1 MSTLLLTPLFLKEGM
16 HITDNENLRTPI
28 VCVMGHVDH
37 GKTTLLD
44 RIRGS
49 SVAAGEAGAIT
60 QHIGATE
67 VTIDSIIEHSGTSGM
82 KNNFIVPGL
91 LFIDTPGHHAFTS
104 LRSRGGALADLAV
117 VIVDINE
124 GFMPQTKESLQILK
138 RFKTPFVVVANKID
152 RIHGWQPHE
161 SASFLETYNKQSERV
176 RTDLDNK
183 FYEIV
188 GELYNSGFNSER
200 YDRVSDFQR
209 NIGIIPIS
217 AVTGEGIPDLLMV
230 LLGLAQK
237 FLESNLHYN
246 ASGPGEGTILEVKEE
261 KGLGTTIDI
270 ILYDGTFKKGDTI
283 VVGSLGEPIQTKVR
297 ALLKPNPMGEISS
310 EEKFQNVES
319 VTAAIGVKISAPN
332 LDDALSGATVRAANP
347 ENLETIVKEVQEE
360 LDEVQISTGTTG
372 VTLKADTIGSLEAL
386 VNELQKEDI
395 PIRKAEVGDISQR
408 DIIEVSAIE
417 DPFNAVLIG
426 FNVKMLPDAKEK
438 AKGGDLKIFQNDV
451 IYRLIDDYKDWVKE
465 KKEKSEK
472 TISQLIVKPARFLLL
487 PDCTFRQS
495 KPAVVGVRITGGKV
509 KTNIGVTDNSGSV
522 VGTIKGLQLEGENI
536 KEASAGMEVAMAIDG
551 PTIGR
556 QIKEGDVLYSNIP
569 EKHAKVLE
577 TEILDSL
584 SADEMET
591 LDAFL
596 EIKRRDNPFW
606 AK

>member
-1 MSTLLLTPLFLKEGM
+1 
-16 HITDNENLRTPI
+16 
-28 VCVMGHVDH
+28 
-37 GKTTLLD
+37 
-44 RIRGS
+44 
-49 SVAAGEAGAIT
+49 
-60 QHIGATE
+60 
-67 VTIDSIIEHSGTSGM
+67 
-82 KNNFIVPGL
+82 
-91 LFIDTPGHHAFTS
+91 
-104 LRSRGGALADLAV
+104 
-117 VIVDINE
+117 
-124 GFMPQTKESLQILK
+124 
-138 RFKTPFVVVANKID
+138 
-152 RIHGWQPHE
+152 
-161 SASFLETYNKQSERV
+161 
-176 RTDLDNK
+176 
-183 FYEIV
+183 
-188 GELYNSGFNSER
+188 
-200 YDRVSDFQR
+200 
-209 NIGIIPIS
+209 
-217 AVTGEGIPDLLMV
+217 MV

-270 ILYDGTFKKGDTI
+270 ILYDGTLKKGDTI

-297 ALLKPNPMGEISS
+297 ALLKPNPMGEISA

-332 LDDALSGATVRAANP
+332 LDDALSGATVRAADP

-438 AKGGDLKIFQNDV
+438 AKGADLKIFQNDV

-487 PDCTFRQS
+487 PECTFRQS

-509 KTNIGVTDNSGSV
+509 KTNIGVTDNSGRV

>member
-1 MSTLLLTPLFLKEGM
+1 
-16 HITDNENLRTPI
+16 
-28 VCVMGHVDH
+28 
-37 GKTTLLD
+37 
-44 RIRGS
+44 
-49 SVAAGEAGAIT
+49 
-60 QHIGATE
+60 
-67 VTIDSIIEHSGTSGM
+67 
-82 KNNFIVPGL
+82 
-91 LFIDTPGHHAFTS
+91 
-104 LRSRGGALADLAV
+104 
-117 VIVDINE
+117 
-124 GFMPQTKESLQILK
+124 
-138 RFKTPFVVVANKID
+138 
-152 RIHGWQPHE
+152 
-161 SASFLETYNKQSERV
+161 
-176 RTDLDNK
+176 
-183 FYEIV
+183 
-188 GELYNSGFNSER
+188 
-200 YDRVSDFQR
+200 
-209 NIGIIPIS
+209 
-217 AVTGEGIPDLLMV
+217 MV

-270 ILYDGTFKKGDTI
+270 ILYDGTLKKGDTI

-297 ALLKPNPMGEISS
+297 ALLKPNPMGEISA

-332 LDDALSGATVRAANP
+332 LDDALSGATVRAADP

-465 KKEKSEK
+465 KKEKSEQ

-509 KTNIGVTDNSGSV
+509 KTNIGVTDNSGRV

>member
-1 MSTLLLTPLFLKEGM
+1 
-16 HITDNENLRTPI
+16 
-28 VCVMGHVDH
+28 MG
-37 GKTTLLD
+37 
-44 RIRGS
+44 
-49 SVAAGEAGAIT
+49 
-60 QHIGATE
+60 Q
-67 VTIDSIIEHSGTSGM
+67 
-82 KNNFIVPGL
+82 
-91 LFIDTPGHHAFTS
+91 
-104 LRSRGGALADLAV
+104 
-117 VIVDINE
+117 
-124 GFMPQTKESLQILK
+124 
-138 RFKTPFVVVANKID
+138 
-152 RIHGWQPHE
+152 
-161 SASFLETYNKQSERV
+161 
-176 RTDLDNK
+176 
-183 FYEIV
+183 
-188 GELYNSGFNSER
+188 
-200 YDRVSDFQR
+200 
-209 NIGIIPIS
+209 IS
-217 AVTGEGIPDLLMV
+217 A
-230 LLGLAQK
+230 
-237 FLESNLHYN
+237 
-246 ASGPGEGTILEVKEE
+246 
-261 KGLGTTIDI
+261 
-270 ILYDGTFKKGDTI
+270 
-283 VVGSLGEPIQTKVR
+283 
-297 ALLKPNPMGEISS
+297 

-347 ENLETIVKEVQEE
+347 ENIETIVKEVQEE

-438 AKGGDLKIFQNDV
+438 AKGADLKVFQNDV

-487 PDCTFRQS
+487 PGCTFRQS

-509 KTNIGVTDNSGSV
+509 KTNIGVTDNSGRV

-551 PTIGR
+551 PTVGR

>member
-1 MSTLLLTPLFLKEGM
+1 
-16 HITDNENLRTPI
+16 
-28 VCVMGHVDH
+28 
-37 GKTTLLD
+37 
-44 RIRGS
+44 
-49 SVAAGEAGAIT
+49 
-60 QHIGATE
+60 
-67 VTIDSIIEHSGTSGM
+67 
-82 KNNFIVPGL
+82 
-91 LFIDTPGHHAFTS
+91 
-104 LRSRGGALADLAV
+104 
-117 VIVDINE
+117 
-124 GFMPQTKESLQILK
+124 
-138 RFKTPFVVVANKID
+138 
-152 RIHGWQPHE
+152 
-161 SASFLETYNKQSERV
+161 
-176 RTDLDNK
+176 
-183 FYEIV
+183 
-188 GELYNSGFNSER
+188 
-200 YDRVSDFQR
+200 
-209 NIGIIPIS
+209 
-217 AVTGEGIPDLLMV
+217 
-230 LLGLAQK
+230 
-237 FLESNLHYN
+237 
-246 ASGPGEGTILEVKEE
+246 
-261 KGLGTTIDI
+261 
-270 ILYDGTFKKGDTI
+270 
-283 VVGSLGEPIQTKVR
+283 
-297 ALLKPNPMGEISS
+297 
-310 EEKFQNVES
+310 
-319 VTAAIGVKISAPN
+319 
-332 LDDALSGATVRAANP
+332 
-347 ENLETIVKEVQEE
+347 
-360 LDEVQISTGTTG
+360 

-465 KKEKSEK
+465 KKEKSEQ

-509 KTNIGVTDNSGSV
+509 KTNIGVTDNSGRV

>member
-1 MSTLLLTPLFLKEGM
+1 
-16 HITDNENLRTPI
+16 
-28 VCVMGHVDH
+28 
-37 GKTTLLD
+37 
-44 RIRGS
+44 
-49 SVAAGEAGAIT
+49 
-60 QHIGATE
+60 
-67 VTIDSIIEHSGTSGM
+67 
-82 KNNFIVPGL
+82 
-91 LFIDTPGHHAFTS
+91 
-104 LRSRGGALADLAV
+104 
-117 VIVDINE
+117 
-124 GFMPQTKESLQILK
+124 
-138 RFKTPFVVVANKID
+138 
-152 RIHGWQPHE
+152 
-161 SASFLETYNKQSERV
+161 
-176 RTDLDNK
+176 
-183 FYEIV
+183 
-188 GELYNSGFNSER
+188 
-200 YDRVSDFQR
+200 
-209 NIGIIPIS
+209 
-217 AVTGEGIPDLLMV
+217 
-230 LLGLAQK
+230 
-237 FLESNLHYN
+237 
-246 ASGPGEGTILEVKEE
+246 
-261 KGLGTTIDI
+261 
-270 ILYDGTFKKGDTI
+270 
-283 VVGSLGEPIQTKVR
+283 
-297 ALLKPNPMGEISS
+297 MGEISA

-332 LDDALSGATVRAANP
+332 LDGALSGATVRAANP
-347 ENLETIVKEVQEE
+347 ENLDTIVKEVQEE

-465 KKEKSEK
+465 KKEKSEQ

-509 KTNIGVTDNSGSV
+509 KTNIGVTDNSGRV

>member
-1 MSTLLLTPLFLKEGM
+1 
-16 HITDNENLRTPI
+16 
-28 VCVMGHVDH
+28 
-37 GKTTLLD
+37 
-44 RIRGS
+44 
-49 SVAAGEAGAIT
+49 
-60 QHIGATE
+60 
-67 VTIDSIIEHSGTSGM
+67 
-82 KNNFIVPGL
+82 
-91 LFIDTPGHHAFTS
+91 
-104 LRSRGGALADLAV
+104 
-117 VIVDINE
+117 
-124 GFMPQTKESLQILK
+124 
-138 RFKTPFVVVANKID
+138 
-152 RIHGWQPHE
+152 
-161 SASFLETYNKQSERV
+161 
-176 RTDLDNK
+176 
-183 FYEIV
+183 
-188 GELYNSGFNSER
+188 
-200 YDRVSDFQR
+200 
-209 NIGIIPIS
+209 
-217 AVTGEGIPDLLMV
+217 MV

-270 ILYDGTFKKGDTI
+270 ILYDGTLKKGDTI

-297 ALLKPNPMGEISS
+297 ALLKPNPMGEISA

-332 LDDALSGATVRAANP
+332 LDDALSGATVRAADP

-438 AKGGDLKIFQNDV
+438 AKGADLKIFQNDV

-465 KKEKSEK
+465 KKEKSEQ

-509 KTNIGVTDNSGSV
+509 KTNIGVTDNSGRV